1 MKKVHNALIAAAVA
15 CSLCVTPVFAA
26 PSEDELKVKKSAVE
40 AQVSSLQSQLT
51 DLMGKMEQLEND
63 MIAKGEEISQAE
75 KDLEA
80 AQAKEEQQYED
91 MKIRI
96 KYMYEEG
103 DTSALERIL
112 SSGSIAEML
121 NQAEYVR
128 SVHQYDR
135 DMLDEYVETKEQVAK
150 LKETLETEMKNL
162 EDMQAEY
169 EEQKTELSATLE
181 SKEAEVADLEVKIQ
195 EAAAEAARRAEEERR
210 RAAEAAAAAAAQS
223 NAVSQAAS
231 NQNDGGGSDD
241 VQQPSP
247 APVQNNVANNDSS
260 AASII
265 VSAAYSQLGVP
276 YVWGGTTP
284 YVGLDCSGLTQFCH
298 AQAGISIPRTSGAQL
313 AGGTIVSNPQ
323 PGDICWTPGHVA
335 IYIGGGQMIEA
346 QQTGVPVC
354 VSSVRVTHYVRYW

>member
-1 MKKVHNALIAAAVA
+1 
-15 CSLCVTPVFAA
+15 
-26 PSEDELKVKKSAVE
+26 
-40 AQVSSLQSQLT
+40 
-51 DLMGKMEQLEND
+51 
-63 MIAKGEEISQAE
+63 
-75 KDLEA
+75 
-80 AQAKEEQQYED
+80 
-91 MKIRI
+91 
-96 KYMYEEG
+96 
-103 DTSALERIL
+103 
-112 SSGSIAEML
+112 ML